1 MKSALRGLIVS
12 LLTTFSAYTLANTE
26 LSPAREI
33 EVTTVKGAALS
44 ELLGKSP
51 APYSVMAVSEGKLEP
66 IPFQF
71 DDIDIK
77 GFPFVPGGVLE
88 VKGTENVFEAH
99 DELAFMLKDAGLR
112 ASVEQRNN
120 IEGKI
125 ISEVELPINE
135 TDKAYV
141 YVVEG
146 NSRRSETRYVSFNQ
160 ETGLI
165 KTESYSLQISPDNA
179 LVWSDF
185 FYEGY
190 KSEGTILDTMKLRI
204 KAKLGFI
211 SATLSNRLIPNTIQA
226 VKDGPVRNV
235 ISVDATIGILGVNLA
250 NAGAAVTLN
259 RDSLEFPVFVTIP
272 KAASVLSAL
281 DIEISLDFNQM
292 DGAKVRTALGPAE
305 PIIAG
310 SSKLDPQHAV
320 SLEKNWLSGS
330 SGKDWDIIAIYNG
343 SDNFQPSMN
352 LLYKDAAMGD
362 KADKPERF
370 KGSSPQVGYVVGDIP
385 TGIDAVIG
393 INLYFNKDFWGRGG
407 VEKATKEIRQ
417 PLVANVLAESEIN
430 VGEL

>member
-1 MKSALRGLIVS
+1 MKSAVRCLAVF
-12 LLTTFSAYTLANTE
+12 LLTTLSGYSLADFD

-33 EVTTVKGAALS
+33 EVSIVKGAALS

-51 APYSVMAVSEGKLEP
+51 SPYSVMAVSHGKLAP

-71 DDIDIK
+71 DDLDIK

-99 DELAFMLKDAGLR
+99 DELVFMLKDAGLR
-112 ASVEQRNN
+112 ATDEQKNT
-120 IEGKI
+120 IDGKI
-125 ISEVELPINE
+125 VSEIELPVNE
-135 TDKAYV
+135 TDLAYV

-146 NSRRSETRYVSFNQ
+146 SSQRSETRYVSFNQ

-185 FYEGY
+185 FYEGFQ
-190 KSEGTILDTMKLRI
+190 SDETILDTMKLRI

-211 SATLSNRLIPNTIQA
+211 SATISNKLIPNTIRA

-235 ISVDATIGILGVNLA
+235 LSVDATIGILGVNLA

-292 DGAKVRTALGPAE
+292 EGAKVRTALGPKE

-310 SSKLDPQHAV
+310 GKKLDPTHGI
-320 SLEKNWLSGS
+320 SLEDNWLSGS

-352 LLYKDAAMGD
+352 LLYKDSALGD

-407 VEKATKEIRQ
+407 VEKATNEIRQ
-417 PLVANVLAESEIN
+417 PLVANVLAKSEVN
-430 VGEL
+430 VGGL